1 LFDDTSGAKV
11 PGLVQKGLEIM
22 ALPDTLP
29 AFTPDEYLAFE
40 RGSESK
46 HEYLDGLIYAMA
58 GSSPEH
64 STICVNV
71 SEVITRQLRGTPC
84 RPFSADM
91 KVRCLSSPSTTRRR
105 RGLFAYP
112 DLIVVCGEP
121 VFHDTQQD
129 VLVNPTLI
137 VEVLSPSTEAY
148 DRGEKFLR
156 YQELTALTD
165 YLLVAQRYPCLEH
178 FAKQANGQW
187 LLTIET
193 HLSGSIC
200 IASINCRLPLAEVYE
215 WVQFPTSE
223 APASASNA

>member
-1 LFDDTSGAKV
+1 MIAQVHRF
-11 PGLVQKGLEIM
+11 PGLMQKGCKIM

-40 RGSESK
+40 RSSESK

-58 GSSPEH
+58 RSSPEH

-71 SEVITRQLRGTPC
+71 SAVITRQLRGTSC

-91 KVRCLSSPSTTRRR
+91 KIRCLSTPTPTRRR
-105 RGLFAYP
+105 RGFFAYP

-121 VFHDTQQD
+121 VFHDAPQD
-129 VLVNPTLI
+129 VLVNPTLL
-137 VEVLSPSTEAY
+137 VEVLLPPTEAY

-156 YQELTALTD
+156 YQELPFLTD
-165 YLLVAQRYPCLEH
+165 YLLIAQRYPCLEH
-178 FAKQANGQW
+178 FAKQAHGQW

-193 HLSGSIC
+193 HLSGSIF
-200 IASINCRLPLAEVYE
+200 IASINCHLPLAEVYE
-215 WVQFPTSE
+215 WVPFPS
-223 APASASNA
+223 SD